1 MGIICGKCTKCLD
14 LWLADTAGGF
24 PPSRRCVFILLHPGL
39 YYSSEE
45 PMNILKANRA
55 INPSKI
61 NLSEEMLHFYFRA
74 QSRPRH
80 GLRPRSALRAVPAG
94 AGSVSPPR
102 GRGVPPRQTRVRAA
116 PNPPRRSTELM
127 DIVKGLLRSRVPVGN
142 AIFSQMRAKQSF
154 PEQGVEMPR
163 FCRFRSA
170 WGHPPATS
178 RQPPAL
184 PRPAELRSLLRG
196 KRTALLLQISQFS
209 IPTVSPRE
217 AREDEEGGEPCPEPR
232 SEPTEEN

>member
-102 GRGVPPRQTRVRAA
+102 GRGPAASHTRGSCPQPTAPQRTARGHRQGASEVAC
-116 PNPPRRSTELM
+116 P
-127 DIVKGLLRSRVPVGN
+127 
-142 AIFSQMRAKQSF
+142 
-154 PEQGVEMPR
+154 
-163 FCRFRSA
+163 
-170 WGHPPATS
+170 
-178 RQPPAL
+178 
-184 PRPAELRSLLRG
+184 RG
-196 KRTALLLQISQFS
+196 KRDPFS
-209 IPTVSPRE
+209 KEGETTFPRAGRGNAPFRSLPRCVGTSPGHLPP
-217 AREDEEGGEPCPEPR
+217 APGCPPGR
-232 SEPTEEN
+232 QS

>member
-74 QSRPRH
+74 QSRPQH

-94 AGSVSPPR
+94 AGSVSPARGRASRAAGHAWELSPAHRSAAQGSRTSPR
-102 GRGVPPRQTRVRAA
+102 GCP
-116 PNPPRRSTELM
+116 
-127 DIVKGLLRSRVPVGN
+127 
-142 AIFSQMRAKQSF
+142 
-154 PEQGVEMPR
+154 
-163 FCRFRSA
+163 
-170 WGHPPATS
+170 
-178 RQPPAL
+178 
-184 PRPAELRSLLRG
+184 RG
-196 KRTALLLQISQFS
+196 KRHPLPNEGETTF
-209 IPTVSPRE
+209 PRVGRGN
-217 AREDEEGGEPCPEPR
+217 ATFRTLPQCVGTSAASAPLGR
-232 SEPTEEN
+232 QS